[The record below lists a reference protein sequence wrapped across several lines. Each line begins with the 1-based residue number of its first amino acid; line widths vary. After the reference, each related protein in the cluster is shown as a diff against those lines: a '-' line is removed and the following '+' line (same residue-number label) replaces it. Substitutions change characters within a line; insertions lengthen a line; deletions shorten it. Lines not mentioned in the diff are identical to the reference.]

1 MNGSS
6 TSWEYAASDVH
17 AVHVNKTD
25 RTKFTLSIIERFEF
39 EADDASKV
47 QQILDAFR
55 ALGMGQI
62 PPIPT
67 NRGMD
72 SSTAPVGGHHRWS
85 SADSVPPQAAGPAAR
100 LADFEIVRVIGEG
113 SFGQVVLAT
122 RKDSGKQVA
131 LYALLFLD
139 FPPCYYLIVVS
150 VKQ

>member
-1 MNGSS
+1 VNGSS
-6 TSWEYAASDVH
+6 TSWEYAVSDVH

-62 PPIPT
+62 PLAST
-67 NRGMD
+67 NTGMD
-72 SSTAPVGGHHRWS
+72 PSPARTDGHHRGQ
-85 SADSVPPQAAGPAAR
+85 SAEFAAPTSVPAAR
-100 LADFEIVRVIGEG
+100 LADFDIARVIGEG

-131 LYALLFLD
+131 LCALSFL
-139 FPPCYYLIVVS
+139 
-150 VKQ
+150 